1 MARWKK
7 SFTAAATVAAVC
19 TVGGLLTGFVPAD
32 ADTVNAADTVAAIQ
46 QVAPEAVA
54 GSAGMTEGTDSVT
67 AAAVESQAGTVTV
80 PTDAV
85 DGIQLTGGDAPAL
98 TIGLPFAQKASDATE
113 SQVPGVVVYNNN
125 NGSSTVPV
133 VRDGSVQISTVI
145 DNANAPKRYDYPMD
159 LAAGQRLQLNADGS
173 VIAAGEDGSVSV
185 YVAAP
190 WAKDANGN
198 PVPTHYEINGNTL
211 TQVVDFTA
219 NTAFPVVA
227 DPTYTY
233 WWGGKTWLSG
243 SKVSTATVA
252 AALAGLVAIVPGVI
266 TGAVIQLC
274 NSAGKGIWVY
284 WTWVGQVWCTGP

>member
-1 MARWKK
+1 MVRWKK
-7 SFTAAATVAAVC
+7 PFTTAAVVAATC
-19 TVGGLLTGFVPAD
+19 TIGGLLTGFVPAD
-32 ADTVNAADTVAAIQ
+32 ADTVNAADVVAAIQ
-46 QVAPEAVA
+46 QLAPDAVA
-54 GSAGMTEGTDSVT
+54 DSVGKAKSTDADT
-67 AAAVESQAGTVTV
+67 AAAVEKDGRTVSV
-80 PTDAV
+80 PTDAA
-85 DGIQLTGGDAPAL
+85 DGIKIAGGDAPAV
-98 TIGLPFAQKASDATE
+98 TIGLPFAKDASDAAE
-113 SQVPGVVVYNNN
+113 SQVAGVVVYNNN

-145 DNANAPKRYDYPMD
+145 DNANAPTRYDYPMD
-159 LAAGQRLQLNADGS
+159 LAAGRRLQLNADGS

-190 WAKDANGN
+190 WAKDANGYL
-198 PVPTHYEINGNTL
+198 VPTHYEINGNTL

-227 DPTYTY
+227 DPTY

-243 SKVSTATVA
+243 AKVSTATVA

-284 WTWVGQVWCTGP
+284 WTWAGQVWCTGP